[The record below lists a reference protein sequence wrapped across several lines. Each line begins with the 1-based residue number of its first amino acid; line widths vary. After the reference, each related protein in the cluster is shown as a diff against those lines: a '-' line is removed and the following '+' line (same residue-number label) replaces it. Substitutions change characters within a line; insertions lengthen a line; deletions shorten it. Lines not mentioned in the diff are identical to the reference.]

1 MLLQANNKTVL
12 TSHLRT
18 ITMCANL
25 VETTLIHFAISV
37 RILNN
42 VTNAI
47 TDFILL
53 IGFVSHVRK
62 GTITVLIVTQLHV
75 CNALQELI
83 GIRI

>member
-1 MLLQANNKTVL
+1 
-12 TSHLRT
+12 
-18 ITMCANL
+18 MCANL

-62 GTITVLIVTQLHV
+62 GTITVLIVTQLYV